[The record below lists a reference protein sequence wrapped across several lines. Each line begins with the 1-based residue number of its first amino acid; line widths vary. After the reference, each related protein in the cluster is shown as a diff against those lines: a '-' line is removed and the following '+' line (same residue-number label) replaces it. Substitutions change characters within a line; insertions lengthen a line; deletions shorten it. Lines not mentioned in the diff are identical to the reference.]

1 MNKMKNIKYGIF
13 ALIVSFALASCSNEV
28 EEPRQ
33 EGNPTMQIEN
43 QFANMH
49 FGDILPFEV
58 TVNDNVPL
66 STLTAKLY
74 FGEEEVSKTTIRT
87 KENGQYSGT
96 IKIPYG
102 KNIPDGTATL
112 EFILVNTTLKK
123 TTQTFDVPVSRASY
137 PYLILVSE
145 GASYPMISTG
155 EPNEYMV
162 TAAFPSTELPA
173 YIKTPVVDNKGGE
186 IIFGWGE
193 SGTIEEGTSTFI
205 PFASAVSGTYSVT
218 FNTKTLEASPFFEV
232 VLNGQKMNMIDKDN
246 YQIDIDLTQGAEITL
261 EGLTDWWIDPDFFAK
276 EGNKMTFV
284 PISGKY
290 RVTANLT
297 LNYLKVEAL
306 AGSNLATLQPD
317 GTGAIWII
325 GENIGKPSV
334 TTNMVGW
341 NTDKALCMAP
351 IGNKK
356 YRVTVVA
363 GSTVSIPDIN
373 FKFFHQKGWG
383 GEFSNTTLTTT
394 SNIVFVGAGESPGP
408 GNANRDPGNLGLY
421 KDKPLTEGKTYVFTV
436 DVSAGIDKA
445 VLTVEEK

>member
-1 MNKMKNIKYGIF
+1 MKMKNIKYGIF
-13 ALIVSFALASCSNEV
+13 ALMVSLVLSSCSDEV
-28 EEPRQ
+28 EEPQQ

-49 FGDILPFEV
+49 FGDILSFDV

-87 KENGQYSGT
+87 KENGQYSGN

-112 EFILVNTTLKK
+112 EFILVNTTMKK
-123 TTQTFDVPVSRASY
+123 AIQTLDVPITRASY
-137 PYLILVSE
+137 PYLILVTE
-145 GASYPMISTG
+145 TASYPMVPTG
-155 EPNEYMV
+155 LPNEYAA

-173 YIKTPVVDNKGGE
+173 YIKTPVMDNKGRE

-193 SGTIEEGTSTFI
+193 SGTIDEGTTTII
-205 PFASAVSGTYSVT
+205 PFASSVAGTYTVT
-218 FNTKTLEASPFFEV
+218 FNTRTFQASPFFEV
-232 VLNGQKMNMIDKDN
+232 VLNDQKMNMVDKDN
-246 YQIDIDLTQGAEITL
+246 YQVDIDLTQGEEITL
-261 EGLTDWWIDPDFFAK
+261 QGLTDWWVDQDFFAK
-276 EGNKMTFV
+276 DGDQLTFV

-290 RVTANLT
+290 RVTANLPFNW
-297 LNYLKVEAL
+297 LRVEAL

-325 GENIGKPSV
+325 GNNVGKPSV
-334 TTNMVGW
+334 SRNEVGW
-341 NTDKALCMAP
+341 DTDKALCMAP
-351 IGNKK
+351 VGNKK
-356 YRVTVVA
+356 YQLTVVA
-363 GSTVSIPDIN
+363 GSSVSVADIN

-383 GEFSNTTLTTT
+383 GEFSNETLSTT
-394 SNIVFVGAGESPGP
+394 SDIVFVGAGEDPGP
-408 GNANRDPGNLGLY
+408 GNSKRDPGNLGLY
-421 KDKPLTEGKTYVFTV
+421 KDKTLTEGKTYVFTV
-436 DVSAGIDKA
+436 DVSGGIDKG